1 MYTHISAGIG
11 GDMTLTRGLFTL
23 AMFSSLG
30 LLGLLFPAAGAS
42 LPSVEQFFNFGLSS
56 SGFISTYIQL
66 GYALFCFFGGILSDR
81 FAKKNVLITGAI
93 IYASAGL
100 LLGVSASWI
109 LTLALFFIM
118 GIGCGLI
125 FIASNTLVI
134 DIYREKSGSFLNI
147 HHTFFAFGSLI
158 APFIVNGFLAKG
170 LGWFV
175 TFRLLGSIALIIAA
189 ILFFT
194 GMFSRSFIPQVN
206 NQSSQNKEPITK
218 KYMRVIRNKTFI
230 MFLITTLLGVG
241 IQFGIIYLLVSY
253 FVKVRLTTQATAG
266 LILSAFFFFILLGRI
281 ICSYLA
287 LKVSAY
293 KIVLSLLILLLITL
307 VLGWLTTGLFSMIMF
322 ALTGLACSGLM
333 PTLLALASTVIETN
347 VRAAALGFLAMA
359 GGLGGMGVTTVI
371 SVLSES
377 VGLHN
382 SFIFL
387 IIVSIAAL
395 ILFGSVMHKRYS
407 AARSAT

>member
-1 MYTHISAGIG
+1 
-11 GDMTLTRGLFTL
+11 
-23 AMFSSLG
+23 MFSSLG

-42 LPSVEQFFNFGLSS
+42 LPSVEEFFNFGLSS

-81 FAKKNVLITGAI
+81 FAKKNILIIGCI
-93 IYASAGL
+93 IYAAAGL
-100 LLGVSASWI
+100 LLGLSASWI
-109 LTLALFFIM
+109 LTLVLFFIM

-125 FIASNTLVI
+125 FISSNTLVI
-134 DIYREKSGSFLNI
+134 DIYREKSSSFLNI

-158 APFIVNGFLAKG
+158 APFIVNAFVLRG

-175 TFRLLGSIALIIAA
+175 TFRLLGAVALIIVT
-189 ILFFT
+189 ILFLT
-194 GMFSRSFIPQVN
+194 GMFSRNFIPQVSN
-206 NQSSQNKEPITK
+206 HVTQTKEPIRK

-230 MFLITTLLGVG
+230 MFLVTTLLSVGV
-241 IQFGIIYLLVSY
+241 QFGIIYLLVSY
-253 FVKVRLTTQATAG
+253 FVKVRFTTQATAG

-281 ICSYLA
+281 VCSYLA
-287 LKVSAY
+287 LRVSAY
-293 KIVLSLLILLLITL
+293 KIVLTLLILLTVTL

-333 PTLLALASTVIETN
+333 PTLLALASSVIETN

-387 IIVSIAAL
+387 IVVSFAAL
-395 ILFGSVMHKRYS
+395 GLFGSVMHKRYNS
-407 AARSAT
+407 ARTAS